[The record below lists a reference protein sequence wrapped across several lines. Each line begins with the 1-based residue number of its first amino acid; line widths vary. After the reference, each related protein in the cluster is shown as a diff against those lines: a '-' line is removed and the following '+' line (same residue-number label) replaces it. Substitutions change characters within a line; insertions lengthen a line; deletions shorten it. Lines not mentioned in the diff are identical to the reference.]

1 MHCCP
6 HCVGVVYC
14 VGIVALLCWH
24 HYPPCAVFPP
34 LSCWRCCPHNCAVI
48 GSDVGLLHHLW
59 SQNDVIM
66 SWLRLTVTL
75 DCCPH
80 PSYTYTK
87 CLSTLIWRP
96 LAYISSLTQLYLPYS
111 AQILGFCVTCGIKMM
126 SLCHGWCWHHSQ
138 TASCIHLR
146 HILHSGWAHWY
157 AVNWHMI
164 AALPSYTPRTWGS
177 DFGVLGHLWS
187 QNDVIMSWLRL
198 TAPY

>member
-6 HCVGVVYC
+6 HCVGVGYC
-14 VGIVALLCWH
+14 VGIVALPCWH
-24 HYPPCAVFPP
+24 HYPPCTVFPP

-75 DCCPH
+75 DCFPH

-96 LAYISSLTQLYLPYS
+96 LAYISSPYTVIPTLFGS
-111 AQILGFCVTCGIKMM
+111 DVGV
-126 SLCHGWCWHHSQ
+126 LCH
-138 TASCIHLR
+138 
-146 HILHSGWAHWY
+146 
-157 AVNWHMI
+157 
-164 AALPSYTPRTWGS
+164 
-177 DFGVLGHLWS
+177 LWN
-187 QNDVIMSWLRL
+187 QNDVIVSWLML
-198 TAPY
+198 TPLSNCFMHPS